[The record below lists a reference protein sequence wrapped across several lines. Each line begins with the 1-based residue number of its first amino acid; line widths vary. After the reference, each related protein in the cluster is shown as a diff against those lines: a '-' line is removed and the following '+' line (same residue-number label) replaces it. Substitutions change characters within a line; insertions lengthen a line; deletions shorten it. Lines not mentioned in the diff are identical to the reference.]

1 MRSPG
6 TRVLSI
12 DPEAMTN
19 ARKQVYQPIMSTAT
33 IATALKIRSLASH
46 ARVEA
51 LAFIKRDVSSYTRLK
66 QP

>member
-1 MRSPG
+1 
-6 TRVLSI
+6 
-12 DPEAMTN
+12 MTN